1 MLFARMRALR
11 MGNTYTQ
18 TCVLVYYRQTY
29 SHYIMCINTG
39 QNTWQISMLS
49 GGRRF
54 YLKVSQYF
62 STKLYHVTYHYRGNL
77 YIPYTYNF
85 GIFELRPFMR
95 QMYTHLYL
103 PLRILAI
110 FGYLRENIKYILEIC
125 ELFFPCNMSHLIVGV
140 FNKIKIFESSEDF
153 KYSP

>member
-1 MLFARMRALR
+1 
-11 MGNTYTQ
+11 
-18 TCVLVYYRQTY
+18 
-29 SHYIMCINTG
+29 
-39 QNTWQISMLS
+39 
-49 GGRRF
+49 
-54 YLKVSQYF
+54 
-62 STKLYHVTYHYRGNL
+62 
-77 YIPYTYNF
+77 
-85 GIFELRPFMR
+85 MR